1 MALPNGHANSSGS
14 TSMLPSGHIGPVR
27 SLSSYD
33 PATLASDGAGSS
45 APTASSRPGKGRA
58 SLSASDD
65 GRDGDARDR
74 KGDDWE
80 SDEDDWDAWEDGPST
95 AAGSARRS
103 ADMRPIGVGR
113 SSSSSSLDDDDD
125 ERAMEHELKT
135 LALAGDDGHVASE
148 QELRKKLY
156 WREAMV
162 TGFFVLLWCVATSRR
177 RRKRACAREADLTAL
192 GAAVSS
198 RYMFSTLISV
208 GPGSSW
214 LLHRC
219 G

>member
-1 MALPNGHANSSGS
+1 
-14 TSMLPSGHIGPVR
+14 MLPSGHIGPVR

-65 GRDGDARDR
+65 GLDGDARER

-95 AAGSARRS
+95 ATGSARRS

-113 SSSSSSLDDDDD
+113 SSSSSSSRLDDDDD
-125 ERAMEHELKT
+125 DDEGAMEHEMKT

-148 QELRKKLY
+148 KELRKKLY

-177 RRKRACAREADLTAL
+177 RRKRACAREADPTAL
-192 GAAVSS
+192 GAAVFS

-208 GPGSSW
+208 GPSPFW
-214 LLHRC
+214 LLYRRD
-219 G
+219 